1 MLLLPV
7 EVLELVEVLDVVIVL
22 HLLYQL
28 RVHGNT
34 LIFLHVLDLKLS
46 LYFEFK
52 GLNQVV
58 VQNCLCLFWITFF
71 PTRFIKLTLVFIQLK
86 HDLFLDVVEVK
97 ALLSLRVFC
106 YLDLYRLLLKL
117 HVNDYQ
123 HVQGSMRLLRHV
135 LHVRLNTLN
144 DLTELWIW
152 CKR

>member
-58 VQNCLCLFWITFF
+58 V
-71 PTRFIKLTLVFIQLK
+71 
-86 HDLFLDVVEVK
+86 
-97 ALLSLRVFC
+97 
-106 YLDLYRLLLKL
+106 
-117 HVNDYQ
+117 
-123 HVQGSMRLLRHV
+123 
-135 LHVRLNTLN
+135 
-144 DLTELWIW
+144 
-152 CKR
+152 